1 MDNQT
6 QPIEDGHDDAGT
18 GEKIEGLLEQSRQ
31 DIAQGHIDDPADV
44 LRQRLHDAGV
54 TVSDEEFDA
63 LVSRLN

>member
-18 GEKIEGLLEQSRQ
+18 GEKIEGLLEQTRQ
-31 DIAQGHIDDPADV
+31 DITQGHIDDPAEV
-44 LRQRLHDAGV
+44 LRQRLNDGGL

-63 LVSRLN
+63 LVRRLG